1 MFLNKTA
8 IVAVTAFGAAVWL
21 WQVIPS
27 RAQVSI
33 PVTHPQATPAA
44 GDLQSVTLVFGS
56 KDAEPSRWDGSA
68 SISAG
73 RIEKIEGW
81 HFTAAAKVN
90 GAAWECSTIAWA
102 PFSGGMHPNEKP
114 QPRATSVEPAGVA
127 IYFRAPADAV
137 LTVKVPKGEF
147 SFRPMDLPEQEG
159 LFPLAATIEV
169 YRTPPVEKISDSSLE
184 DDYPSIT
191 AEGSSIWVAWQG
203 YKNLAEQV
211 FLRKWT
217 NGAWSEPVTV
227 TEKPSDIFGTAV
239 AAAGGRATVLWSERT
254 SDGWAIRARAEGAAV
269 ETVAEAGN
277 NLFHRAAAD
286 RRGNLHVV
294 YQSARRVHSD
304 VYLRSRVD
312 GKWQSEINL
321 SDPKRDA
328 RANDWNPAIAVDRD
342 GVVWV
347 AWDGYSAGSY
357 NIYMRPVRDGRPGN
371 PIAVT
376 NSPRFHAHPSLTVDA
391 GNRVWI
397 AWDEAPENWGKDIGF
412 LLTGGTGLYDSRTIK
427 LAVYANGQWMTPR
440 RQPGDV
446 VPWSYRRYFHTPR
459 ITADSA
465 GRIWL
470 LARPRTSARLPT
482 TLWAAGG
489 KWEAVAT
496 HYSGDR
502 WSELTMI
509 PESVGRN
516 EGDMALTATPDG
528 GVAAAIISD
537 QRLWGGPNFGESPR
551 NNEVMFTRLS
561 ARSTV
566 EPALA
571 PRPSEE
577 PGALPHEP
585 REKEQIA
592 RIRSHTVNAG
602 GKALRIFRGDWHRH
616 TDISMDGAGD
626 GSLWDS
632 YRYAMDA
639 AGMDWLGVTD
649 HQSGTSE
656 YTWWRIQKSADMFH
670 VPGFFTAAYTVE
682 RSLPYP
688 NGHRNLMFPKRGVAD
703 LPSSPDERT
712 AKSNTGPVLYPYLR
726 KHNGVATSHTSHT
739 NMGTDWRDNDP
750 DLEPV
755 IEIYQGARTSAEH
768 EGAPLSPLEKR
779 TELHAGGYRPLGY
792 WWKALEKGYKL
803 GVQASSDHV
812 STHTSY
818 ACVIAESLD
827 RQALIDAIRS
837 RHTYGAT
844 SNILMDF
851 RMNVDGKA
859 LMQGDISS
867 ASGTPEIT
875 AKIAAAGPLK
885 KVVVVRDNRYIYA
898 QEPGGELLE
907 LRYRE
912 TTALPPGEHY
922 YYVRAEQKDGNVAWS
937 SPIWV
942 KR

>member
-1 MFLNKTA
+1 MTLKQIT
-8 IVAVTAFGAAVWL
+8 IGVAVAIGASAWL
-21 WQVIPS
+21 WQGTPS

-33 PVTHPQATPAA
+33 PVTNPQPAPPA
-44 GDLQSVTLVFGS
+44 MELQSVTLVFGS
-56 KDAEPSRWDGSA
+56 KDSEPTRWDGSA
-68 SISAG
+68 SISG
-73 RIEKIEGW
+73 GKIEKIEGW
-81 HFTAAAKVN
+81 HFTSAAKVN
-90 GAAWECSTIAWA
+90 GNAWECSTSAWA

-114 QPRATSVEPAGVA
+114 QPRATSVEPTGVT
-127 IYFRAPADAV
+127 IYFRAPPDAV
-137 LTVKVPKGEF
+137 ITVKAPKGEF
-147 SFRPMDLPEQEG
+147 AFRPMDLPEQEG

-169 YRTPPVEKISDSSLE
+169 YRTPPVEKISDALE
-184 DDYPSIT
+184 DDYPSI
-191 AEGSSIWVAWQG
+191 AADGVSVWVAWQG
-203 YKNLAEQV
+203 YKDMAEQV

-217 NGAWSEPVTV
+217 NGVWAETVTI
-227 TEKPSDIFGTAV
+227 TEKPGDIFGTAV
-239 AAAGGRATVLWSERT
+239 TSTGGKATVLWSERAN
-254 SDGWAIRARAEGAAV
+254 DGWAIRARGESGRV

-277 NLFHRAAAD
+277 NLFHRAASD
-286 RRGNLHVV
+286 RDGNVHVV
-294 YQSARRVHSD
+294 YQSARRGRSD
-304 VYLRSRVD
+304 IYLRSRM
-312 GKWQSEINL
+312 GGQWQNEINL

-328 RANDWNPAIAVDRD
+328 RANDWTPALAVDRD

-347 AWDGYSAGSY
+347 AWDGYAAGSY
-357 NIYMRPVRDGRPGN
+357 NIYMRPVRGGRPGN
-371 PIAVT
+371 LTAVT
-376 NSPRFHAHPSLTVDA
+376 NSTRFHAHPSLAVDT

-427 LAVYANGQWMTPR
+427 VAVYSNGQWMTPR

-459 ITADSA
+459 IAADSA

-489 KWEAVAT
+489 KWEALAT
-496 HYSGDR
+496 YYSGDR
-502 WSELTMI
+502 WSELTSI

-516 EGDMALTATPDG
+516 EGDMALAPALDG
-528 GVAAAIISD
+528 TVVAAIVSD
-537 QRLWGGPNFGESPR
+537 HRLWGGPNFGESPR
-551 NNEVMFTRLS
+551 NNDIMFTRLS
-561 ARSTV
+561 ARSTA
-566 EPALA
+566 EPSLA
-571 PRPSEE
+571 PKPADE
-577 PGALPHEP
+577 PGGLPHER
-585 REKEQIA
+585 REKEQIG
-592 RIRSHTVNAG
+592 RIRAHTIAAG
-602 GKALRIFRGDWHRH
+602 GKTLRIFRGDWHRH

-670 VPGFFTAAYTVE
+670 VPGFFTAAYAVE

-688 NGHRNLMFPKRGVAD
+688 NGHRNLMFPKRGVRD
-703 LPSSPDERT
+703 LPSSPDERQG
-712 AKSNTGPVLYPYLR
+712 KSNTGPTLYPYLR

-750 DLEPV
+750 ELEPV
-755 IEIYQGARTSAEH
+755 VEIYQGARTSAEH
-768 EGAPLSPLEKR
+768 EGAPLAPLEKR

-818 ACVIAESLD
+818 ASIISESLD
-827 RQALIDAIRS
+827 RQALIDAIKA

-851 RMNVDGKA
+851 RITAGGKT
-859 LMQGDISS
+859 MIQGDAVS
-867 ASGTPEIT
+867 ASGAPEIT
-875 AKIAAAGPLK
+875 AKISGTDSLK
-885 KVVVVRDNRYIYA
+885 KIVIVRDQQYIYS
-898 QEPGGELLE
+898 QEPTGESFD

-912 TTALPPGEHY
+912 AAELPPGEHY